1 MGKHTGVSLL
11 AIILFF
17 PVVLFAQFNNN
28 TTSPYSRFGL
38 GDLQRG
44 SLGRSAAMGGAILGS
59 RSNQQINL
67 ANPASYTSV
76 DSLAFL
82 ADFGFQAGFARY
94 KNDLSGFSTNNINF
108 NYFAFS
114 FPVTSWLGTGV
125 GLTPYSDTGYEV
137 QMTEEEENFGTVWH
151 RYNGEGSL
159 SRATL
164 GIGVEPVKNISLGVN
179 LYYFFGRLTR
189 NAYVTFL
196 DNLDSYSDEKYE
208 QIRLRDFGLSYGL
221 QATLPVN
228 PTSQI
233 TLGVI
238 LETRPE
244 FTAFHSDLTR
254 KILSDGTT
262 TDIDTVVFIDEIKDI
277 IKMPLSL
284 GVGLSFTS
292 QEKLEINADY
302 FHQKWSE
309 ATFFGEP
316 NPFLTDLN
324 RFSVGGEYIPDRHS
338 IRSYFDRVAYRAG
351 FTYENYY
358 LTFGDQQLNDLGI
371 SFGVGLPIYRSLS
384 MVNVSAQLGKR
395 GKISNNLVREYYARL
410 AVSVNLY
417 DMWFI
422 KRKYD

>member
-1 MGKHTGVSLL
+1 MGRHTGVSLL
-11 AIILFF
+11 AIILYF

-44 SLGRSAAMGGAILGS
+44 SIGRSAAMGGAILGS
-59 RSNQQINL
+59 RSNRQINL

-82 ADFGFQAGFARY
+82 ADFGFKAGFAHY

-114 FPVTSWLGTGV
+114 FPVTSWLGAGM

-137 QMTEEEENFGTVWH
+137 QMTDEEKNFGTVWQ

-164 GIGVEPVKNISLGVN
+164 GIGIEPVKNISAGVN

-196 DNLDSYSDEKYE
+196 DDLDFYRNEKYE
-208 QIRLRDFGLSYGL
+208 QIRLHDFGLSYGL
-221 QATLPVN
+221 QATLPLN
-228 PTSQI
+228 PKNQI
-233 TLGVI
+233 TLGVT

-254 KILSDGTT
+254 KVLTDGTT

-309 ATFFGEP
+309 ATFFGEL

-324 RFSVGGEYIPDRHS
+324 RFSVGGEYIPDRYS
-338 IRSYFDRVAYRAG
+338 IRSYFERVAYRAG

-358 LTFGDQQLNDLGI
+358 LKFGDQQLSDLGI

-395 GKISNNLVREYYARL
+395 GKISNTLVREYYARL

>member
-1 MGKHTGVSLL
+1 MGRHTKVRLL
-11 AIILFF
+11 TILLFF
-17 PVVLFAQFNNN
+17 PAVLFGQFNNN

-44 SLGRSAAMGGAILGS
+44 SVGRSAAMGGAILGS

-67 ANPASYTSV
+67 ANPASFTSV

-82 ADFGFQAGFARY
+82 ADFGFKADFAQY
-94 KNDLSGFSTNNINF
+94 KNDLSRFSTNNINF
-108 NYFAFS
+108 SYFAFS
-114 FPVTSWLGTGV
+114 FPVTSWLGAGL
-125 GLTPYSDTGYEV
+125 GLTPYSDTGYDV
-137 QMTEEEENFGTVWH
+137 QMTQEEENFGTVWH

-164 GIGVEPVKNISLGVN
+164 GFGIKPLKNISLGVN

-189 NAYVTFL
+189 NATVAFL
-196 DNLDSYSDEKYE
+196 DDVDFYTNEKYE

-228 PTSQI
+228 PTNRI
-233 TLGVI
+233 TLGVT
-238 LETRPE
+238 LEARPE

-254 KILSDGTT
+254 KVLTDGTS
-262 TDIDTVVFIDEIKDI
+262 TDIDTVVFIDEIRDK
-277 IKMPLSL
+277 IKMPLAL

-292 QEKLEINADY
+292 GEKLEINADY
-302 FHQKWSE
+302 VRQVWSE
-309 ATFFGEP
+309 ATFFGES

-324 RFSVGGEYIPDRHS
+324 RFSVGGEYIPNRYS
-338 IRSYFDRVAYRAG
+338 IRSYFDKVAYRAG
-351 FTYENYY
+351 FSFENYY
-358 LTFGDQQLNDLGI
+358 LIFGDQQLNDLGI

-395 GKISNNLVREYYARL
+395 GKMSNTLIREYYAHL
-410 AVSVNLY
+410 TVSVNLY